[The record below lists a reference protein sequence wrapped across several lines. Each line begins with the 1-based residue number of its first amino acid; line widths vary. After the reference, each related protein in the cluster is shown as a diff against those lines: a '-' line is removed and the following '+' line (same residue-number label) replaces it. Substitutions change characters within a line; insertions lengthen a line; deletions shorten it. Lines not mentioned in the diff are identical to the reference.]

1 MRGSVSMSKD
11 NNGQRYDESFKKMI
25 VELVESKQKTVSEI
39 HREYGVTKVT
49 IYKWKKQYSAESNVD
64 EPLTKEEALEMK
76 KEMLK
81 LKEEN
86 QILKKAMA
94 IFAKK

>member
-1 MRGSVSMSKD
+1 MRGSVSMSKG

-39 HREYGVTKVT
+39 HREYGVTQVT
-49 IYKWKKQYSAESNVD
+49 IYKWLKIYSAKIEQE
-64 EPLTKEEALEMK
+64 EPLTKEEVLEMK

-81 LKEEN
+81 LQEEN

>member
-1 MRGSVSMSKD
+1 MRGSVSMSKG

-25 VELVESKQKTVSEI
+25 VELVESKQKTVTEI
-39 HREYGVTKVT
+39 HREYGVTQVT
-49 IYKWKKQYSAESNVD
+49 IYKWLKTYSAKIEQD
-64 EPLTKEEALEMK
+64 EPLTKEEALKMK

-81 LKEEN
+81 LQEEN

>member
-1 MRGSVSMSKD
+1 M
-11 NNGQRYDESFKKMI
+11 
-25 VELVESKQKTVSEI
+25 SEI
-39 HREYGVTKVT
+39 HREYGVTKVA
-49 IYKWKKQYSAESNVD
+49 IYKWKKLYSAESNVD

>member
-1 MRGSVSMSKD
+1 MSKG

-39 HREYGVTKVT
+39 HREYGVTQVT
-49 IYKWKKQYSAESNVD
+49 IYKWLKIYSAKIEQE
-64 EPLTKEEALEMK
+64 EPLTKEEVLKMK

-81 LKEEN
+81 LQEEN

-94 IFAKK
+94 IF

>member
-1 MRGSVSMSKD
+1 MSKG

-25 VELVESKQKTVSEI
+25 VELVESKQKTVTEI
-39 HREYGVTKVT
+39 HREYGVTQVT
-49 IYKWKKQYSAESNVD
+49 IYKWLKTYSAKIEQD
-64 EPLTKEEALEMK
+64 EPLTKEEALKMK

-81 LKEEN
+81 LQEEN

>member
-1 MRGSVSMSKD
+1 MSKG
-11 NNGQRYDESFKKMI
+11 NNGQLYDENFKKETC
-25 VELVESKQKTVSEI
+25 ELVEFKQKTESEN

-49 IYKWKKQYSAESNVD
+49 IYKWKKLYNTDSNVD
-64 EPLTKEEALEMK
+64 EPLTKEEALEIK